1 MAAASA
7 CRGPLEQVSKKVQG
21 GGNHVCRGKEV
32 SRTRY
37 GERLGPR
44 GNPREPG
51 AFVIERT
58 RRHVMCAR
66 QPVPRPWNT
75 GAARSAGVP
84 ERDAWPRTPWRPKAG
99 GE

>member
-21 GGNHVCRGKEV
+21 GGNHVCRRKEV

-51 AFVIERT
+51 AFVYRANAAT
-58 RRHVMCAR
+58 RDVCETACTAALEYGRSSISRSSRAR
-66 QPVPRPWNT
+66 CVAQDAV
-75 GAARSAGVP
+75 AAESRS
-84 ERDAWPRTPWRPKAG
+84 R
-99 GE
+99 